1 MPTDGSR
8 VGRERMWRSSCT
20 WGNWGNWDSPPSCAW
35 ARAGRLQATNM
46 RIVTAFHGAPA
57 SRQTLYN
64 ALYMS
69 KYNSITVFYGRDDS
83 FHD

>member
-8 VGRERMWRSSCT
+8 VGREKMWRSSCT

-35 ARAGRLQATNM
+35 ARAGRLQASNM
-46 RIVTAFHGAPA
+46 RIVTAFRGAPA
-57 SRQTLYN
+57 SRQTLYK
-64 ALYMS
+64 ALYMN
-69 KYNSITVFYGRDDS
+69 KYDSITVFYGRDNS